1 MFPWFD
7 RKARMSRGEPNILVA
22 GVGNELRGDDG
33 IGPRV
38 VRKLLEGPLP
48 PNVEV
53 IDFGERLYDLLLKL
67 KGYDVAIVVDALD
80 LGGTPGE
87 LYVVEPNPRS
97 EEVKGLAALN
107 LHEAD
112 LRGMIALGKELDS
125 IPDNLHIVGCQPHD
139 TRQRVGL
146 SELVEGRVDDVV
158 RLIESLLRV
167 YTEI

>member
-1 MFPWFD
+1 
-7 RKARMSRGEPNILVA
+7 MSKR
-22 GVGNELRGDDG
+22 
-33 IGPRV
+33 
-38 VRKLLEGPLP
+38 PLP

-80 LGGTPGE
+80 LGGAPGE

-97 EEVKGLAALN
+97 DAVKGLAALN

-112 LRGMIALGKELDS
+112 LRSMIALGRELDS
-125 IPDNLHIVGCQPHD
+125 IPRNLHIVGCQPQD

-146 SELVEGRVDDVV
+146 SELVGGRVDDVV
-158 RLIESLLRV
+158 RLVEGLLRV
-167 YTEI
+167 YTGI